1 MLYFRRSRFIRTVIL
16 PLTLVALLPACTF
29 HKWSTMQGSP
39 DLEIMANRPEQIRV
53 TVDDGSQV
61 KMRNPWI
68 QGDSILA
75 LTEQGATLVIRVS
88 DVTKLEERKED
99 RVATI
104 GVGVLVTGVWLLL
117 TCTGQEEGDF
127 SLCAFD

>member
-1 MLYFRRSRFIRTVIL
+1 MLYFRRSRFIRFVIL

-39 DLEIMANRPEQIRV
+39 DLQIRSKRPEQIRV

-61 KMRNPWI
+61 EMRSPWI

-88 DVTKLEERKED
+88 DVSKLEERKED
-99 RVATI
+99 RVMGAVVAGGI
-104 GVGVLVTGVWLLL
+104 IAVLYAVCSGN
-117 TCTGQEEGDF
+117 DDNF
-127 SLCAFD
+127 SPC

>member
-1 MLYFRRSRFIRTVIL
+1 MLYFRRSRFIRFVVL
-16 PLTLVALLPACTF
+16 PLTLVAFLPACTF
-29 HKWSTMQGSP
+29 HEWSTMQGSP
-39 DLEIMANRPEQIRV
+39 DLEIRSNRPEQIRV

-99 RVATI
+99 RVMGAVVAGGITAVI
-104 GVGVLVTGVWLLL
+104 IVF
-117 TCTGQEEGDF
+117 CSGQDNDF
-127 SLCAFD
+127 SPC